1 MNFVISCSE
10 LLNHLQ
16 SVGKVI
22 SSKSTIPILDCFLFT
37 LTDGQL
43 EIKASDKETTL
54 ITNIPT
60 SSSEGDGSIAI
71 EAKRLTD
78 ILKEFP
84 EQPLKFSIDLE
95 KLSVNIKSENGD
107 YNETGQNSADYPEI
121 SITEEEEEFTKFS
134 IPSDVL
140 FHGIS
145 KSIFATA
152 DDELRPIMNGIFLE
166 KKSNECSFA
175 ASDAHKLVWYRR
187 SDISDTTETSFI
199 LPKKP
204 AALLKNI
211 LPKEQGD
218 ITIKINNKNAYF
230 ELSKYRIICQLIE
243 GTYPSYASV
252 IPENNP
258 NEVIV
263 NRVNLLNVIKRVSVY
278 SNQASNLVKIIA
290 DSNLLTIKAQ
300 DIDFSISAE
309 ESLVCQYVG
318 NRVEIGFK
326 STFFAE
332 ILANLSSDDV
342 IIKLADSARAGVILP
357 YNNSNTDEKILMLLM
372 PMMLE

>member
-1 MNFVISCSE
+1 MNFVISSSE

-22 SSKSTIPILDCFLFT
+22 SSKNTIPILDCFLFT
-37 LTDGQL
+37 LDNNQL

-54 ITNIPT
+54 ITTVNP
-60 SSSEGDGSIAI
+60 SSSEGNGSIAI

-84 EQPLKFSIDLE
+84 EQPLTFTINLDKY
-95 KLSVNIKSENGD
+95 SVNIKSEHGD
-107 YNETGQNSADYPEI
+107 YNETGQNAIDYPKVTPMDDSNSHEFKISAD
-121 SITEEEEEFTKFS
+121 
-134 IPSDVL
+134 VL
-140 FHGIS
+140 YHGIS

-152 DDELRPIMNGIFLE
+152 DDELRPVMNGIFME
-166 KKSNECSFA
+166 INSDVCSFA

-187 SDISDTTETSFI
+187 SDIENSTETSFI

-218 ITIKINNKNAYF
+218 VLVKLDPKNAYF
-230 ELSKYRIICQLIE
+230 ELSNYKIICRLIE
-243 GTYPSYASV
+243 GKYPSYSSV
-252 IPENNP
+252 IPDNNP

-263 NRVNLLNVIKRVSVY
+263 ERTSLLNVIKRVSVY
-278 SNQASNLVKIIA
+278 SNQASNLIKLIA
-290 DSNLLTIKAQ
+290 DNNNITIKAQ
-300 DIDFSISAE
+300 DVDFSISAE
-309 ESLVCQYVG
+309 ENLACQYSG
-318 NRVEIGFK
+318 DRVEIGFK

-332 ILANLSSDDV
+332 ILSNLSSQDV
-342 IIKLADSARAGVILP
+342 VIKLADSARAGVIVP
-357 YNNSNTDEKILMLLM
+357 YNNENEAENILMLLM